1 MSWEA
6 KPKIALKYSSQS
18 SSPPKTTRLTTIWW
32 LTSPCYS
39 LWSLS
44 GLMLCGYDVSEKCP
58 KAENEHF
65 IDCRWNCCSWNCEW
79 MHLQIA
85 STLPHFEI
93 ASTLPHFADCSTVQ
107 CLHINTLQ
115 IALPCSMP
123 RRSHSSLRAPPV
135 AQVLGM
141 VFSSSDFN
149 AFLETV
155 TVLALN
161 TTTTLMPGLLG
172 GKLIGNAG
180 RRFWNTDHCFLI
192 TLCQVQVY
200 IEKDS
205 KCAIKSMWCWKLE
218 VAAEYL
224 QVYCFTRVVG

>member
-1 MSWEA
+1 MVSCFA
-6 KPKIALKYSSQS
+6 VTTCQKSVLRRKTSISLTAGGIAVRGIANECIC
-18 SSPPKTTRLTTIWW
+18 RL
-32 LTSPCYS
+32 L
-39 LWSLS
+39 L
-44 GLMLCGYDVSEKCP
+44 
-58 KAENEHF
+58 HF
-65 IDCRWNCCSWNCEW
+65 
-79 MHLQIA
+79 HTLQIA

-200 IEKDS
+200 IEKDN